1 MSRMY
6 DDLRGVLDEIERS
19 DDWAYRFVT
28 DILER
33 REKDPDYKLSP
44 KQFKK
49 LDEIHQKYVKGWR

>member
-1 MSRMY
+1 MY
-6 DDLRGVLDEIERS
+6 ADLRNVLDEIERS

-33 REKDPDYKLSP
+33 RENNPDYKLSP

-49 LDEIHQKYVKGWR
+49 LDEIHQKYVKGWT

>member
-6 DDLRGVLDEIERS
+6 DDLRDVLDEIERS

-33 REKDPDYKLSP
+33 REKDPNYKLSP

-49 LDEIHQKYVKGWR
+49 LDEIHQKYVKGWT